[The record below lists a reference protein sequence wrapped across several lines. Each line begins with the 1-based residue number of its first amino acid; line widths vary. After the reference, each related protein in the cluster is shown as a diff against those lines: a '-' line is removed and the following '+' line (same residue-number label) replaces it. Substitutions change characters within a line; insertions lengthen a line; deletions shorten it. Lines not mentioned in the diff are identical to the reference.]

1 MTTAQGELH
10 AVESLAQPAGFR
22 GRQHRRPIIPL
33 AKLSA
38 YILGMPESELKV
50 EQFERILAKLEVVA
64 AAVSIKPEFADDP
77 DLEIFARIAVLI
89 VQSQLMGAHASWSQ
103 SLTQYRASGVDT
115 SALIG
120 GLQSDAI
127 LELFMKNES

>member
-1 MTTAQGELH
+1 
-10 AVESLAQPAGFR
+10 
-22 GRQHRRPIIPL
+22 
-33 AKLSA
+33 
-38 YILGMPESELKV
+38 MPESELKV